1 MGAGPRGGPEPG
13 CKAARRWRGGPNPD
27 PSGARPFSKERGRLS
42 RFRLRSAPAVGRANS
57 SAQQC
62 ELSDQVSPSARSA
75 LGLALVPQH
84 WLAFR
89 PPPPRHHLAL
99 AAAYL
104 PLFFAGLLG
113 NGAII
118 FLFLT

>member
-1 MGAGPRGGPEPG
+1 MASWEEAGDSNGSFR
-13 CKAARRWRGGPNPD
+13 ADWARLMD
-27 PSGARPFSKERGRLS
+27 ADL
-42 RFRLRSAPAVGRANS
+42 
-57 SAQQC
+57 
-62 ELSDQVSPSARSA
+62 
-75 LGLALVPQH
+75 LALVPQH